1 MKYVLAA
8 VEVPDQE
15 RLYYA
20 GPVRKI
26 QGRMADKVTP
36 FPDRATT
43 FDTREEAEE
52 MRQEL
57 GDGFNVA
64 EVDGA

>member
-1 MKYVLAA
+1 MKYALAT
-8 VEVPDQE
+8 VEIPDQE

-26 QGRMADKVTP
+26 AGRMADKVTP
-36 FPDRATT
+36 FQDRATT

-52 MRQEL
+52 MRTEI
-57 GDGFNVA
+57 GDGYSVV
-64 EVDGA
+64 EVDGV